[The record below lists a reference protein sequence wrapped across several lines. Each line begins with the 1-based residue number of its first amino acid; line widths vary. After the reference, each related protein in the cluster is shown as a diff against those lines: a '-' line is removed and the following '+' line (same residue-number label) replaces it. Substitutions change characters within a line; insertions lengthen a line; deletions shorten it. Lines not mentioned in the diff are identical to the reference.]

1 MDIPAFLQQT
11 MPKVK
16 KKAYSKKKKDSI
28 AVRLISGKGISTN
41 KKPKKLTF

>member
-1 MDIPAFLQQT
+1 MNLPSFLQRS
-11 MPKVK
+11 MPKIK

-41 KKPKKLTF
+41 KKPKKLIF

>member
-1 MDIPAFLQQT
+1 MNLPSFLQRSI
-11 MPKVK
+11 PKIK

-28 AVRLISGKGISTN
+28 AVRLTSGKGISTN

>member
-1 MDIPAFLQQT
+1 MDIPAFLQRS
-11 MPKVK
+11 MPKIN